1 MREIILSTESGSD
14 LPEKLIRRHGFE
26 VVPMHVI
33 MDGRSYDDG
42 RFPLKKVYEYYTRTG
57 MVPHTA
63 PVNEFEYISFWDGL
77 KRAHPNAVIMHFTY
91 SSKASATWEA
101 AVNAVKDY
109 KDVYVIDTLNVSGGC
124 TAHMVSSYNYI
135 EELKKQGEIT
145 DFPKL
150 AKELQELANRAVCH
164 FIPGTL
170 EYLRAG
176 GRVSNAQY
184 IGATLLQLKPLIE
197 MEEGKLIATKKFRG
211 TMDQIVDKFMKAFI
225 EKYKPARDC
234 LYLMYSMGLAENVLQ
249 RMADNAL
256 AYGFASYEYV
266 RTGCVISCHGGKGAM
281 GLAAMRE
288 KEEKKESLKK

>member
-1 MREIILSTESGSD
+1 MCKACKTFFLDTVLEVS
-14 LPEKLIRRHGFE
+14 EKLCKFVAENNFSFTMDNGILDVFGPVE
-26 VVPMHVI
+26 DTTTDIIKVVGV
-33 MDGRSYDDG
+33 GG
-42 RFPLKKVYEYYTRTG
+42 G
-57 MVPHTA
+57 
-63 PVNEFEYISFWDGL
+63 GC
-77 KRAHPNAVIMHFTY
+77 NAVENMYREGMQAVTFAVCNTDSKSLSANSVPTKIMLGKSGHGAGADP
-91 SSKASATWEA
+91 KKGREEA
-101 AVNAVKDY
+101 EQN
-109 KDVYVIDTLNVSGGC
+109 
-124 TAHMVSSYNYI
+124 I

-288 KEEKKESLKK
+288 KEEKKESLRK